1 MLASLKKVEIYNSQ
15 LMIGLFYLVAVILG
29 VGYGMI
35 FPAYNTLFVNLAQNN
50 RRATAS
56 STYLTSWDLGVGFGL
71 VMGGTLADAQGG
83 LPLAFLAGAIASGI
97 SFLFFIQIAGPH
109 FDRNKLR

>member
-1 MLASLKKVEIYNSQ
+1 
-15 LMIGLFYLVAVILG
+15 
-29 VGYGMI
+29 MI
-35 FPAYNTLFVNLAQNN
+35 FPAFNTLFVNLAQNN

-71 VMGGTLADAQGG
+71 VMGGTLADAHGG
-83 LPLAFLAGAIASGI
+83 LPLAFLVGAFTTGFSL
-97 SFLFFIQIAGPH
+97 LFFMRIAGPH